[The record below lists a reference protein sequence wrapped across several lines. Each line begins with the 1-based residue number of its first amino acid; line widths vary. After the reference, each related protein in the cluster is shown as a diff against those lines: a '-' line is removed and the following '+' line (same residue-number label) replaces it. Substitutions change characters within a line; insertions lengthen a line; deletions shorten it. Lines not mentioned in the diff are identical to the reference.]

1 MPKAPSRAATRARNT
16 AMRADRARGWTFRQI
31 ASHYA
36 VSLQT
41 VHRAVADVHVF
52 LPNKWHR
59 ARLPAE
65 PPPPVCWQALYYRTG
80 SVP

>member
-16 AMRADRARGWTFRQI
+16 AMRADRARGWTFREI

-41 VHRAVADVHVF
+41 VHRAVTDVHVA
-52 LPNKWHR
+52 LPNAWHK
-59 ARLPAE
+59 ARVPKEAPL
-65 PPPPVCWQALYYRTG
+65 PVCWQALYYRTG
-80 SVP
+80 RAP